1 MNQIDFYLFF
11 ICAGGNAQ
19 MRKRVFRHLCLYFST
34 NSRVIQNIDAQW
46 KPKKLSRD
54 KNFTFSFAHAEMR
67 KRVFLNFL
75 RYLRTDFEAVTEYVF
90 GMIVRLICSVNLF
103 IHAGGNMLAQMRKR
117 VFSLYFWYLSTDLNA
132 VFCIV
137 FVINCIIMGGEAPRR
152 TYNHGGA
159 KPLPRTG

>member
-1 MNQIDFYLFF
+1 MHNGRQNNF
-11 ICAGGNAQ
+11 IE
-19 MRKRVFRHLCLYFST
+19 RKIRFS
-34 NSRVIQNIDAQW
+34 
-46 KPKKLSRD
+46 
-54 KNFTFSFAHAEMR
+54 SFAHAEMR

-137 FVINCIIMGGEAPRR
+137 FVINCIIRGRSPPLR
-152 TYNHGGA
+152 TFNHGGA
-159 KPLPRTG
+159 KPLQRTC

>member
-1 MNQIDFYLFF
+1 
-11 ICAGGNAQ
+11 
-19 MRKRVFRHLCLYFST
+19 
-34 NSRVIQNIDAQW
+34 
-46 KPKKLSRD
+46 
-54 KNFTFSFAHAEMR
+54 MR

-117 VFSLYFWYLSTDLNA
+117 VFSLYFWYLSTDLDA
-132 VFCIV
+132 GFCIV